1 VNDWLDVEAPH
12 ALAELRGR
20 VSPVFA
26 SHGRRRS
33 LFEGRLEAVFPDLF
47 RSAYRLFGWRYDFA
61 WVLEGLVGAAAESA
75 ARRGGRLRRRSARPS
90 TVWISVPADLD
101 GPEIRAALEAEPVS
115 HVHVRGEAVPGDASG
130 PLGIVVDLSLPADA
144 APLPE
149 FTALWRRVDTL
160 VDAGAAGIVLA
171 PSGGLAPLVEPVR
184 LLSTLLHLLDPGILL
199 VLDDPSAPDL
209 VPGVAVVDPRPAAAL
224 ASGSG
229 PVLAAELAGVAGLP
243 TGLAVHP
250 APLTSSGQAAALAVA
265 LPGIPE
271 LVVTGPA
278 DLAALPRL
286 RPLLAA
292 RRTGWPAGP
301 PDVVTVDVLTGA
313 HPEVVGVRLRGGE
326 LEIALDLNLG
336 PDPRPPVVPVDA
348 AEEGWTVVGPSTDPD
363 RVPGSGFR
371 LLVRSGRLLS

>member
-1 VNDWLDVEAPH
+1 VNDWLDVEAPR
-12 ALAELRGR
+12 ALAEVRGR

-47 RSAYRLFGWRYDFA
+47 RAAYRLFGWRYDFA

-75 ARRGGRLRRRSARPS
+75 ARRGGRLRRRTARPS

-101 GPEIRAALEAEPVS
+101 GPALRTALETEPVS

-130 PLGIVVDLSLPADA
+130 PLGIVAEASLPAYA
-144 APLPE
+144 APLAE
-149 FTALWRRVDTL
+149 FTALWRRVEGL

-171 PSGGLAPLVEPVR
+171 PSGAPLVEPVR
-184 LLSTLLHLLDPGILL
+184 LLSALLHLLDPGILL

-209 VPGVAVVDPRPAAAL
+209 VPGVAAVDPRPAATL

-229 PVLAAELAGVAGLP
+229 PLLAAELAAVAGL
-243 TGLAVHP
+243 TRGLAVHP
-250 APLTSSGQAAALAVA
+250 APLTPSGQAAALAVA

-271 LVVTGPA
+271 LVVTAPA
-278 DLAALPRL
+278 DLAALSRL

-292 RRTGWPAGP
+292 RHAGWPAGP
-301 PDVVTVDVLTGA
+301 PDGVTVDVLTGA

-326 LEIALDLNLG
+326 LEVALDLNLG
-336 PDPRPPVVPVDA
+336 SEPRPPVVPVDA
-348 AEEGWTVVGPSTDPD
+348 AEVGWTVVGPSADPD
-363 RVPGSGFR
+363 RVPGGGFR
-371 LLVRSGRLLS
+371 LLVRPGRLLS